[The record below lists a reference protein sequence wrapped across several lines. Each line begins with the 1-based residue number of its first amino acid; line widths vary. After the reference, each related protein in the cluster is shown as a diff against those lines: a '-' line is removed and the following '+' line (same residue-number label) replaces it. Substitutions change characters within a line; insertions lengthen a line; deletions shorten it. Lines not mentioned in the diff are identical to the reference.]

1 MVPAFDPVLSPGVFP
16 DEAALVD
23 QARSDDPETS
33 ALDEIAEI
41 TGVPVGTVKSR
52 LHHARTA
59 FRPTPPLQRQI
70 SPPRMNA
77 SNPPAHPR
85 SRSWSLLRRLLATGL
100 VLGTLVGLA
109 IAVENWRGTQA
120 LQQLDWDLRAAGLP
134 QRFEDVVPPQVPDD
148 RNLAMAPGLAAL
160 LAYRRD
166 TTNTLH
172 HEIEWADPAEF
183 ARLSVATATPPETR
197 IKEPTVG
204 DWTHGESI
212 PLAAWQAYYR
222 ALAARTNRAE
232 SAERSTNGVLRLPRD
247 VAARYGV
254 PPDLSP
260 IGFNHFLRY
269 RTYPVPAA
277 PGSPAEDVL
286 KALQLAGTDVDALQA
301 VLRDRPEC
309 RFPLHYSD
317 RPSWGLLLPHLAKV
331 RQLTTFL
338 RLRSCARLAA
348 GDGNGALRD
357 IELAIRLTEGLRSEP
372 LQISQW
378 VREAC
383 IQSWLQPVWEGL
395 SANRWSPDE
404 LARLDQLLA
413 TVDPQAGITHALLGA
428 LHLGDY
434 SPMDS
439 AARARLLEFHSQR
452 PWRDEA
458 IASGAEARAEFFI
471 QWAPQGWF
479 DQNRVRTTRR
489 HWQMLSN
496 HLAWAGTPAVRNWLD
511 QPDSPPYIAGPY
523 TFLDYEFNGRL
534 SFRRLVPELIRCTAR
549 VHMARAAVAL
559 ERCRQRRKTY
569 PAALTELVPEFL
581 TSVPVDPIDRASL
594 RYRLLPEGGFVL
606 YSIGLDGRDD
616 EAQVIDD
623 RRDLFDPQVNG
634 TGDWVWPHSGTR

>member
-1 MVPAFDPVLSPGVFP
+1 
-16 DEAALVD
+16 
-23 QARSDDPETS
+23 
-33 ALDEIAEI
+33 
-41 TGVPVGTVKSR
+41 
-52 LHHARTA
+52 
-59 FRPTPPLQRQI
+59 
-70 SPPRMNA
+70 MNA
-77 SNPPAHPR
+77 SDTPAHPQ
-85 SRSWSLLRRLLATGL
+85 SRSWSLFRRLLATGL

-120 LQQLDWDLRAAGLP
+120 LQQLDRDLRAAGLP
-134 QRFEDVVPPQVPDD
+134 IRLEDVVPPTVPDD

-166 TTNTLH
+166 PTNTML

-197 IKEPTVG
+197 ITEPRGG
-204 DWTHGESI
+204 DWTRGESI
-212 PLAAWQAYYR
+212 PLAAWQSYYR
-222 ALAARTNRAE
+222 ALAARTNRADA
-232 SAERSTNGVLRLPRD
+232 AERSTDGKLRLPAD

-254 PPDLSP
+254 PADLSP

-277 PGSPAEDVL
+277 PVNPAEDVL
-286 KALQLAGTDVDALQA
+286 KALELAGTDVDVLQIA
-301 VLRDRPEC
+301 LRDRPEC

-331 RQLTTFL
+331 RQLNTFL

-348 GDGNGALRD
+348 NDANGALHD

-372 LQISQW
+372 IQISQW

-383 IQSWLQPVWEGL
+383 IQGWLQPVWEGL
-395 SANRWSPDE
+395 SANRWTPDQ

-413 TVDPQAGITHALLGA
+413 AVDPQAGITHALLGA
-428 LHLGDY
+428 FHLGDD

-439 AARARLLEFHSQR
+439 SARARLLELHSQR

-458 IASGAEARAEFFI
+458 LASGAEARAEFFI

-496 HLAWAGTPAVRNWLD
+496 HLAWAGTPAVTNWLD
-511 QPDSPPYIAGPY
+511 QPDSPPYTAGPY

-549 VHMARAAVAL
+549 VQMARTAVAL
-559 ERCRQRRKTY
+559 ERHRRLRKTY
-569 PAALTELVPEFL
+569 PATLTELVPEFL
-581 TSVPVDPIDRASL
+581 PSVPADPVDRQPL
-594 RYRLLPEGGFVL
+594 RYRRLPDGGGFDL

-634 TGDWVWPHSGTR
+634 AGDWVWPHAGTP

>member
-1 MVPAFDPVLSPGVFP
+1 
-16 DEAALVD
+16 
-23 QARSDDPETS
+23 
-33 ALDEIAEI
+33 
-41 TGVPVGTVKSR
+41 
-52 LHHARTA
+52 
-59 FRPTPPLQRQI
+59 
-70 SPPRMNA
+70 MNA
-77 SNPPAHPR
+77 PNPPAHPQ

-120 LQQLDWDLRAAGLP
+120 LQQLERDLRAAGLP
-134 QRFEDVVPPQVPDD
+134 TRFEDVIPAPVPDD

-166 TTNTLH
+166 TTSVP

-183 ARLSVATATPPETR
+183 ARLSVATVTPPETQ
-197 IKEPTVG
+197 IKEPRGG

-212 PLAAWQAYYR
+212 PLAAWQSYYR
-222 ALAARTNRAE
+222 ALAARTNRADA
-232 SAERSTNGVLRLPRD
+232 AERSTNGVLRLPPD

-260 IGFNHFLRY
+260 IGFYHFLRY
-269 RTYPVPAA
+269 RTYPVPPV
-277 PGSPAEDVL
+277 PGNPAEDVL

-338 RLRSCARLAA
+338 RLRSSARLAA
-348 GDGNGALRD
+348 NDANGALRD
-357 IELAIRLTEGLRSEP
+357 IELAIRLTEGLRPEP
-372 LQISQW
+372 IQISQW

-383 IQSWLQPVWEGL
+383 IQGWLQPVWEGL

-413 TVDPQAGITHALLGA
+413 TVDPQAGITHAFLGA
-428 LHLGDY
+428 LYLGDD

-439 AARARLLEFHSQR
+439 TARARLLEFHSQR

-458 IASGAEARAEFFI
+458 IASGAEARAEVFI

-479 DQNRVRTTRR
+479 DQNRVRATRR
-489 HWQMLSN
+489 YWQMLSN
-496 HLAWAGTPAVRNWLD
+496 HLAWTGTPAVANWLA
-511 QPDSPPYIAGPY
+511 QPDGPPYTAGPY
-523 TFLDYEFNGRL
+523 TFLDYEFNRRL
-534 SFRRLVPELIRCTAR
+534 SFRRLIPELIRCTAR
-549 VHMARAAVAL
+549 VHMARTAVAL
-559 ERCRQRRKTY
+559 ERCRRVRKTY
-569 PAALTELVPEFL
+569 PATLTELVPEFL
-581 TSVPVDPIDRASL
+581 SSVPVDPIDRAPL
-594 RYRLLPEGGFVL
+594 RYRCLPDGVGFDL
-606 YSIGLDGRDD
+606 YSIGMDGRDD
-616 EAQVIDD
+616 DGQVIDD

-634 TGDWVWPHSGTR
+634 AGDWVWPHAGTP